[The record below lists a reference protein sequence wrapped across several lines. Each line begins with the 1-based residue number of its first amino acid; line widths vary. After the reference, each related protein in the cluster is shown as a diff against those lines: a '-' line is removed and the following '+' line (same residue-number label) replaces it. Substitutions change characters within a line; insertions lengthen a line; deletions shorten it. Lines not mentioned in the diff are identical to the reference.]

1 MSRWMIRL
9 LPVCASVL
17 FLLAGCQ
24 PNAQTLIPVTGAED
38 VSLPEP
44 VALTRANVLDYIL
57 SSARLAN
64 IPSAGEWKLDDKQ
77 GSENEY
83 RFRSGDWLMLI
94 SVTETADGNQRVIIF
109 NKVDRA
115 SWTGYVTA
123 DGRVVDTAY
132 SR

>member
-1 MSRWMIRL
+1 MNRWMIRL
-9 LPVCASVL
+9 LPVCVPAL
-17 FLLAGCQ
+17 LLLAGCQ
-24 PNAQTLIPVTGAED
+24 SKPETLVPVTGAED
-38 VSLPEP
+38 ASLPEP

-64 IPSAGEWKLDDKQ
+64 IPSAEEWKLDAKQ

-109 NKVDRA
+109 NKVDHA